1 VASRQDAKAEG
12 SKSGREEVLRIASS
26 RAALDKLLAGIE
38 SGEQPRPDWIRLQ
51 GQCRLDQ
58 FPPEELDKTLAR
70 LHSCVKRGFKAGN
83 VKISNRKRR
92 LAFWREVAR
101 RGFHDFSE
109 FGWSKAYDSPFR
121 EDYDYV
127 GPYLEGGLAALDPY
141 AIYSAVLGTHDFT
154 VEDFVDTELCR
165 DVRTIAEPMAGTAEF
180 CYLGH
185 FRYPDF
191 RYVMID
197 LDEDAQ
203 RRVLAQRWLPS
214 TEKHYLVADAL
225 ADEVWQ
231 RVDELSVGRSLAY
244 IGKQSH
250 HLFDA
255 KQLHRL
261 MDVATRHVDFLM
273 LETPQMSLV
282 SDMTDDDDLT
292 RPEMEDAGFEVSLI
306 EEPGGA
312 PNPFTNQMAFR
323 LEARDRE
330 DDRTLFAYHDWTN
343 WSQPT
348 LVAYADLLDLDA
360 YYFHSEQEEFVPVAE
375 HTDTSDCLD
384 NVTFMV
390 FARREGRASS

>member
-1 VASRQDAKAEG
+1 MAGGKNEKKHEQETEALKV
-12 SKSGREEVLRIASS
+12 ASS
-26 RAALDKLLAGIE
+26 RAALDKLLTGIE

-58 FPPEELDKTLAR
+58 FPDAEFDKTLAR
-70 LHSCVKRGFKAGN
+70 LHGCVKRGFKANN
-83 VKISNRKRR
+83 VKISNRKKR
-92 LAFWREVAR
+92 LAYWRAVAR

-109 FGWSKAYDSPFR
+109 FGWTKAYDSPFC

-127 GPYLEGGLAALDPY
+127 GPYLEGGLEALDPY

-154 VEDFVDTELCR
+154 VEDFIKTELCSA
-165 DVRTIAEPMAGTAEF
+165 VRTIAEPMAGTAEF
-180 CYLGH
+180 SYLGH
-185 FRYPDF
+185 FRFPDF

-203 RRVLAQRWLPS
+203 RRVLAQRWLPA

-231 RVDELSVGRSLAY
+231 QVKSLTSGESLAY

-255 KQLHRL
+255 RQLFRL

-312 PNPFTNQMAFR
+312 PNPFTNLMAFR
-323 LEARDRE
+323 LEARDKTGERP
-330 DDRTLFAYHDWTN
+330 LFRYHEWTN

-348 LVAYADLLDLDA
+348 LVAFAELLDLES

-384 NVTFMV
+384 NVTFMI
-390 FARREGRASS
+390 FRRRRGDGG